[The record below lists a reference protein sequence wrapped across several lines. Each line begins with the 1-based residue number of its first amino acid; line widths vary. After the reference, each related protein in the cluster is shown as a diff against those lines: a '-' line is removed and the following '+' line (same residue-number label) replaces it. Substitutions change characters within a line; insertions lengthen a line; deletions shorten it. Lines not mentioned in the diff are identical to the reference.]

1 MASKLVEDPR
11 IDPRIKAV
19 FGSLDFLAATGDV
32 ASREDMLAA
41 ANSESGKR
49 QAAATGRDARR
60 L

>member
-19 FGSLDFLAATGDV
+19 FGGLDFLAATGDV

-41 ANSESGKR
+41 ANSESTALTMKPSH
-49 QAAATGRDARR
+49 R
-60 L
+60 LQG